1 MGGGAGVSIDQ
12 TIISTLKGFG
22 VAAEV
27 AEVHRGAA
35 VDRYA
40 LRLTP
45 GTRVKQVTALADDIA
60 VAIAAPGVRI
70 LPIPGTRFVG
80 IEVPASERKVIRL
93 EDVQPEQDHP
103 LRFPVG
109 VSVDGKGVSARVDKL
124 PHLLVAGATGSGKSV
139 FVTAMLAHL
148 VNHAQPADLQLILID
163 PKRVELAP
171 FAHVPHLAMPPA
183 TDVSSAIEALDWA
196 VAAMDERWVTLQQAG
211 RKQISELA
219 DPPPYLLV
227 VVDELADLMM
237 TAGKRAE
244 ASIVRLLQLGRAAG
258 VHLVL
263 ATQRPSTDVITGLI
277 KTNTPSR
284 MVFSVT
290 SHTDSNVALGQSGA
304 EKLLGQGDGLWWPAG
319 ASQPERIQGVFI
331 DTDDLE
337 LPESNEERDERV
349 KASMFAAVRE
359 YSQPEDEPEPATEP
373 APSAPDPVRPDTG
386 NLEAVPLDTGNL
398 EAVPLDTGNLEA
410 VPLLPEPARELFD
423 PDLDRVIEA
432 AYRKGRDHGRI
443 LAYSPP
449 VTHRVMIP
457 SDWWWAV
464 ALFVVG
470 TLAGAVALPALPLAA
485 GVWLAVTVVT
495 RRRTMDRYEAFSR
508 ERAMSR

>member
-1 MGGGAGVSIDQ
+1 MSIDQ
-12 TIISTLKGFG
+12 IIISTLKGFG

-70 LPIPGTRFVG
+70 LPIPGTRYVG
-80 IEVPASERKVIRL
+80 IEVPATKREVIRL

-109 VSVDGKGVSARVDKL
+109 VAVDGKGVSARVDKL

-148 VNHAQPADLQLILID
+148 VNHAEPADLQLILID

-171 FAHVPHLAMPPA
+171 FARVPHLAMPPA
-183 TDVSSAIEALDWA
+183 TDVTTAIEALDWA

-211 RKQISELA
+211 KRQVSELD

-337 LPESNEERDERV
+337 LPETTDERDERV
-349 KASMFAAVRE
+349 RASMFAAVRE
-359 YSQPEDEPEPATEP
+359 YSQPKDVLPPQCETPDVMPEV
-373 APSAPDPVRPDTG
+373 APDA
-386 NLEAVPLDTGNL
+386 EAVP
-398 EAVPLDTGNLEA
+398 V
-410 VPLLPEPARELFD
+410 LPEPARELFD
-423 PDLDRVIEA
+423 PYLDRAMEA

-449 VTHRVMIP
+449 VTRRVMTP
-457 SDWWWAV
+457 SDRWWAA

-508 ERAMSR
+508 NRKIGETA

>member
-1 MGGGAGVSIDQ
+1 MSTDQ

-22 VAAEV
+22 VDAEV

-109 VSVDGKGVSARVDKL
+109 VAVDGKGVSARVDKL

-148 VNHAQPADLQLILID
+148 VNHAEPADLQLVLVD

-196 VAAMDERWVTLQQAG
+196 VAAMDERWATLQQAG
-211 RKQISELA
+211 KKQISELD

-337 LPESNEERDERV
+337 LPETTEERDERV
-349 KASMFAAVRE
+349 RASMFAALHE
-359 YSQPEDEPEPATEP
+359 YSQPEDVLPPQNEVRMPDVMPPTPEPATEP
-373 APSAPDPVRPDTG
+373 D
-386 NLEAVPLDTGNL
+386 
-398 EAVPLDTGNLEA
+398 
-410 VPLLPEPARELFD
+410 LLPEPARELFD
-423 PDLDRVIEA
+423 PDLDRALDA

-470 TLAGAVALPALPLAA
+470 TVAGAVALPALPLAA

-495 RRRTMDRYEAFSR
+495 RRRTMDRYEAFSM
-508 ERAMSR
+508 ERAMGR

>member
-1 MGGGAGVSIDQ
+1 
-12 TIISTLKGFG
+12 
-22 VAAEV
+22 
-27 AEVHRGAA
+27 
-35 VDRYA
+35 
-40 LRLTP
+40 
-45 GTRVKQVTALADDIA
+45 
-60 VAIAAPGVRI
+60 
-70 LPIPGTRFVG
+70 
-80 IEVPASERKVIRL
+80 
-93 EDVQPEQDHP
+93 
-103 LRFPVG
+103 
-109 VSVDGKGVSARVDKL
+109 
-124 PHLLVAGATGSGKSV
+124 
-139 FVTAMLAHL
+139 L
-148 VNHAQPADLQLILID
+148 VNHAEPADLQLILID

-211 RKQISELA
+211 KKHISELA

-337 LPESNEERDERV
+337 LPESTEERDERV
-349 KASMFAAVRE
+349 RASMFAAVHE
-359 YSQPEDEPEPATEP
+359 YSAPEAPATAPAPEPTPEPTPDEPAT
-373 APSAPDPVRPDTG
+373 AA
-386 NLEAVPLDTGNL
+386 
-398 EAVPLDTGNLEA
+398 
-410 VPLLPEPARELFD
+410 LLPEPARELFD
-423 PDLDRVIEA
+423 PDRALEA

-449 VTHRVMIP
+449 VTRRVMTP
-457 SDWWWAV
+457 SDWWWAA

-470 TLAGAVALPALPLAA
+470 TVAGAVALPALPLAA

-495 RRRTMDRYEAFSR
+495 RRRAMDRYEAFSMNR
-508 ERAMSR
+508 KTGETA

>member
-1 MGGGAGVSIDQ
+1 MSIDQ

-109 VSVDGKGVSARVDKL
+109 VAVDGKGVSARVDKL

-148 VNHAQPADLQLILID
+148 ANHAEPADLQLILID

-211 RKQISELA
+211 KRQVSELD

-337 LPESNEERDERV
+337 LPAAPRETDEERDERV
-349 KASMFAAVRE
+349 RASMFAAVRE
-359 YSQPEDEPEPATEP
+359 YSQPEDVLPPQNEVHVMPGV
-373 APSAPDPVRPDTG
+373 APDAEE
-386 NLEAVPLDTGNL
+386 LEAVP
-398 EAVPLDTGNLEA
+398 V
-410 VPLLPEPARELFD
+410 LPEPARELFD
-423 PDLDRVIEA
+423 PDLDRALDA

-449 VTHRVMIP
+449 VTRRVMIP
-457 SDWWWAV
+457 SDWWWAA

-495 RRRTMDRYEAFSR
+495 RRRTMDRYEAFSMNR
-508 ERAMSR
+508 KTGETA

>member
-1 MGGGAGVSIDQ
+1 MSTDQ

-80 IEVPASERKVIRL
+80 IEVPATERKVVRL

-109 VSVDGKGVSARVDKL
+109 VAVDGKGVSARVDKL

-171 FAHVPHLAMPPA
+171 FARVPHLAMPPA
-183 TDVSSAIEALDWA
+183 TDVTTAIEALDWA

-211 RKQISELA
+211 KRQVSELD

-331 DTDDLE
+331 DTDDFE
-337 LPESNEERDERV
+337 LPESTEERDERV
-349 KASMFAAVRE
+349 RASMFAAVRE
-359 YSQPEDEPEPATEP
+359 YSAPEVPATEP
-373 APSAPDPVRPDTG
+373 TPEPTPEPAPDEPAT
-386 NLEAVPLDTGNL
+386 A
-398 EAVPLDTGNLEA
+398 A
-410 VPLLPEPARELFD
+410 LLPPPARELFD
-423 PDLDRVIEA
+423 PDLDRALEA

-449 VTHRVMIP
+449 VTHRAMLP
-457 SDWWWAV
+457 SDWWWAA
-464 ALFVVG
+464 ALFLVG
-470 TLAGAVALPALPLAA
+470 TIGGAVALPALPLAA

-508 ERAMSR
+508 ERAMSREA

>member
-109 VSVDGKGVSARVDKL
+109 VAVDGKGVSARVDKL

-148 VNHAQPADLQLILID
+148 VNHAEPADLQLILID

-211 RKQISELA
+211 KRQVSELD

-258 VHLVL
+258 VHLIL

-337 LPESNEERDERV
+337 LPESTEERDERV
-349 KASMFAAVRE
+349 RASMFAAVRE
-359 YSQPEDEPEPATEP
+359 YSQPEDVLPPQNDVMPEVA
-373 APSAPDPVRPDTG
+373 PDTG
-386 NLEAVPLDTGNL
+386 DLEAVP
-398 EAVPLDTGNLEA
+398 V
-410 VPLLPEPARELFD
+410 LPEPARELFD
-423 PDLDRVIEA
+423 PDLDRALEA

-449 VTHRVMIP
+449 VTRRVMIP
-457 SDWWWAV
+457 SDWWWAA

-470 TLAGAVALPALPLAA
+470 TVAGAVALPALPLAA

-508 ERAMSR
+508 NCKTGETA

>member
-1 MGGGAGVSIDQ
+1 MSIDQ

-109 VSVDGKGVSARVDKL
+109 VAVDGKGVSARVDKL

-148 VNHAQPADLQLILID
+148 VNHAEPADLQLILID

-171 FAHVPHLAMPPA
+171 FARVPHLAMPPA
-183 TDVSSAIEALDWA
+183 TDVTTAIEALDWA

-211 RKQISELA
+211 KRQVSELD

-337 LPESNEERDERV
+337 LPESIEERDERV
-349 KASMFAAVRE
+349 RASMFAAVRE
-359 YSQPEDEPEPATEP
+359 YSQPEDVLPPQDEVHVMP
-373 APSAPDPVRPDTG
+373 PSAPDTG
-386 NLEAVPLDTGNL
+386 DLEAVP
-398 EAVPLDTGNLEA
+398 V
-410 VPLLPEPARELFD
+410 LPPPARELFD
-423 PDLDRVIEA
+423 PDLDRALDA

-449 VTHRVMIP
+449 VTYRVMIP
-457 SDWWWAV
+457 SDWWWAA

>member
-1 MGGGAGVSIDQ
+1 MSTDQ

-109 VSVDGKGVSARVDKL
+109 VAVDGKGVSARVDKL

-148 VNHAQPADLQLILID
+148 VNHAEPADLQLILID

-211 RKQISELA
+211 KKQISELA

-304 EKLLGQGDGLWWPAG
+304 EKMLGQGDGLWWPAG

-337 LPESNEERDERV
+337 LPTAAAAESTEERDERV
-349 KASMFAAVRE
+349 RASMFAAVHE
-359 YSQPEDEPEPATEP
+359 YSQPEDVLPPQSEVRM
-373 APSAPDPVRPDTG
+373 PDVMPPTPDTG
-386 NLEAVPLDTGNL
+386 DLEAVP
-398 EAVPLDTGNLEA
+398 V
-410 VPLLPEPARELFD
+410 LPEPARELFD
-423 PDLDRVIEA
+423 PDLDRALEA
-432 AYRKGRDHGRI
+432 AYRKGRDHGQI
-443 LAYSPP
+443 LAYLPP

-470 TLAGAVALPALPLAA
+470 TVAGAVALPALPLAA

-508 ERAMSR
+508 ERAMNRE